1 MAVHI
6 FAVTEEN
13 YKICVERGLV
23 AVPFLDSYSGQI
35 KDALISRFAGI
46 KEDDY
51 VLMYVTK
58 PVMQIRGVWQIEG
71 APFYDPTPV
80 WPPRIDDKTKETHL
94 YPLRCRIRWSKYN
107 FTKYLSR
114 NDIFDLQSTGKLW
127 TWAFDRASG
136 SNSLFSISN
145 TEFQVLLSE
154 FIKLNPF
161 STTKGIIFQPYP
173 YHKPDVCNYLHF
185 KKENP
190 WYEYTLMALL
200 NSSFSRGEFT
210 DIFGNYSD
218 YLCYVPNNFGKE
230 MDFLL
235 FYNNPNNHD
244 EILSYDI
251 LELKLNEFNEEALKQ
266 LIGYESW
273 FLQKKVAGDQ
283 KMVRTTAIAKSFPP
297 NVVDYVSKRNK
308 IEGKPIKLL
317 EYSYVNGKLI
327 LNSINI

>member
-6 FAVTEEN
+6 FAVTEQN
-13 YKICVERGLV
+13 YQICVQRGLV
-23 AVPFLDSYSGQI
+23 AVPYLDSYRGDT
-35 KDALISRFAGI
+35 KDALLSRFAGI

-58 PVMQIRGVWQIEG
+58 PAMQIRGVWQVEG
-71 APFYDPTPV
+71 APFYDTTPV
-80 WPPRIDDKTKETHL
+80 WPQRIDDKTQETHL
-94 YPLRCRIRWSKYN
+94 YPLRCRIKWSN
-107 FTKYLSR
+107 TFSKYLSR

-127 TWAFDRASG
+127 TWAFERATG
-136 SNSLFSISN
+136 TNSLFSISN
-145 TEFQVLLSE
+145 AEFQVLLKE
-154 FIKLNPF
+154 FRKLNPF
-161 STTKGIIFQPYP
+161 SSTKGIILQPYP
-173 YHKPDVCNYLHF
+173 YHTPDICQYLHY
-185 KKENP
+185 KNGNP

-210 DIFGNYSD
+210 DIFGNYTD

-235 FYNNPNNHD
+235 FYENPNNYN

-251 LELKLNEFNEEALKQ
+251 LELKLNAFDEDALRQ

-273 FLQKKVAGDQ
+273 LLQKRVSGDL
-283 KMVRTTAIAKSFPP
+283 KMVRTTAIAKSFPT
-297 NVVDYVSKRNK
+297 NVKDYVSKRNK

-317 EYSYVNGKLI
+317 EYSYTNNKLK
-327 LNSINI
+327 LNEVIV